1 MSTFESLL
9 ASVRNAADF
18 GAHCDAY
25 MAARPLAME
34 LDRMGDL
41 FAADDEAKARLRA
54 PACEP
59 VAFGIVDGS
68 IVGLR

>member
-1 MSTFESLL
+1 MSTFETLL

-18 GAHCDAY
+18 GALCDAY
-25 MAARPLAME
+25 MAARPLAKE

-41 FAADDEAKARLRA
+41 FTANDEAEARIGA

-59 VAFGIVDGS
+59 LAFGIVDGS
-68 IVGLR
+68 IVNAR